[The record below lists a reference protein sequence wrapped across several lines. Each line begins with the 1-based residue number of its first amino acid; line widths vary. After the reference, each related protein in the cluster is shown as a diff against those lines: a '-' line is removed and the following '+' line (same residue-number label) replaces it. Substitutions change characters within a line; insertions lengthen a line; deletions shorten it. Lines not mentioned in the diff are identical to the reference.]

1 MKKLHLVTL
10 FILATFGA
18 SADTN
23 DLERARAAYLEARRV
38 YMEARKAAGLTNA
51 APRRVATGTTATVF
65 TKSQKQFFKNRRV
78 CVSRDTTTIPGS
90 VITTWYRDGKPDT
103 KAPAVVTNVLHQIQ
117 GAVQS
122 NPLQG
127 RIAELTAQYAEAIER
142 ATSAE
147 ARAARL
153 DRLRDWLIE
162 QRDKSPLQTVKAI
175 YQAII
180 DKIDEKLGGG
190 E

>member
-1 MKKLHLVTL
+1 MLRRL
-10 FILATFGA
+10 FIILICAVPFAA

-103 KAPAVVTNVLHQIQ
+103 RGPAVVTNVLHQIQ
-117 GAVQS
+117 GAVQN

-127 RIAELTAQYAEAIER
+127 RIEELLER

-162 QRDKSPLQTVKAI
+162 QRDKAVLPTTKAI

-180 DKIDEKLGGG
+180 DKINEKLEGQ
-190 E
+190 

>member
-1 MKKLHLVTL
+1 MKRAITI
-10 FILATFGA
+10 FAALAAFSA
-18 SADTN
+18 FADTN

-103 KAPAVVTNVLHQIQ
+103 RGPAVVTNVLHQIQ
-117 GAVQS
+117 GAVQN

-127 RIAELTAQYAEAIER
+127 RIAELTAQYTEAIER

-153 DRLRDWLIE
+153 ASLKAWLVE
-162 QRDKSPLQTVKAI
+162 QRDRAVLSTTKAI

-180 DKIDEKLGGG
+180 DRLEAD
-190 E
+190 

>member
-1 MKKLHLVTL
+1 MKKRIIVIFVVLSAFV
-10 FILATFGA
+10 A

-51 APRRVATGTTATVF
+51 APRRVATDTTATVF
-65 TKSQKQFFKNRRV
+65 TKSQKQFFRNRRV

-117 GAVQS
+117 GAVQN

-127 RIAELTAQYAEAIER
+127 RIAELNGRVTELLER

-147 ARAARL
+147 ARAARA
-153 DRLRDWLIE
+153 DRLKAWLEE
-162 QRDKSPLQTVKAI
+162 QRDKQVTSAMKKI

-180 DKIDEKLGGG
+180 DKLEAG

>member
-1 MKKLHLVTL
+1 MKKSIAIL
-10 FILATFGA
+10 FCAVAFAA

-23 DLERARAAYLEARRV
+23 DLERAKAAYLEARRA

-51 APRRVATGTTATVF
+51 APRRVATSTTATIF
-65 TKSQKQFFKNRRV
+65 TKSQKKFFQNRRV

-90 VITTWYRDGKPDT
+90 VITTWYRNGKPDT
-103 KAPAVVTNVLHQIQ
+103 KGPAVVTNVLYNIA

-127 RIAELTAQYAEAIER
+127 RIAELTAQYNAAIKR

-153 DRLRDWLIE
+153 DALKAWLIE
-162 QRDKSPLQTVKAI
+162 QRDKAVLPTTKAI

-180 DKIDEKLGGG
+180 DKIDEKM
-190 E
+190 EAQ

>member
-1 MKKLHLVTL
+1 MKKSIAIL
-10 FILATFGA
+10 FCAVAFAA

-65 TKSQKQFFKNRRV
+65 TKSQKQFFRNRRV

-90 VITTWYRDGKPDT
+90 VITTWYRNGKPDT
-103 KAPAVVTNVLHQIQ
+103 LAPSVVTNILHGIS
-117 GAVQS
+117 GSVQE
-122 NPLQG
+122 NPLQD
-127 RIAELTAQYAEAIER
+127 RIAELNGRVAELLER

-153 DRLRDWLIE
+153 DRLRDWLVE
-162 QRDKSPLQTVKAI
+162 QRDKTPLPVTKAI

-180 DKIDEKLGGG
+180 DRIDARLEGM